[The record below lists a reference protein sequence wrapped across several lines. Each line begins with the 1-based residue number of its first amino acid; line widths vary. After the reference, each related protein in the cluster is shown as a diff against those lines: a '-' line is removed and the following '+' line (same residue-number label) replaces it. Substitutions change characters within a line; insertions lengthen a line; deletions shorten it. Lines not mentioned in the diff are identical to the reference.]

1 MKNKYYQCRVD
12 CGNGDWC
19 SSGEAQ
25 DPPSRNVDQ
34 SSRWKYRRMH
44 RLTGADRPGYGNP
57 TTPTGISMATARSW
71 VSCLSN
77 VERESLS
84 RKSSASANKLLGRM
98 EVVGSS
104 VNADVSLA
112 LLIRQIRI
120 LCLAWG
126 VSFVAFLVML
136 LPSLLSFFT
145 LMLSGLIVALLSHT
159 LYKYVTVFAQFQVAV
174 ILDRGLISYL
184 PEACR
189 DYFTTTS
196 IDEILRLFTSRHNS
210 TALSKRC

>member
-1 MKNKYYQCRVD
+1 
-12 CGNGDWC
+12 
-19 SSGEAQ
+19 
-25 DPPSRNVDQ
+25 
-34 SSRWKYRRMH
+34 
-44 RLTGADRPGYGNP
+44 
-57 TTPTGISMATARSW
+57 
-71 VSCLSN
+71 
-77 VERESLS
+77 
-84 RKSSASANKLLGRM
+84 M

>member
-1 MKNKYYQCRVD
+1 
-12 CGNGDWC
+12 
-19 SSGEAQ
+19 
-25 DPPSRNVDQ
+25 
-34 SSRWKYRRMH
+34 MH
-44 RLTGADRPGYGNP
+44 RLTAADRPGFGNQ
-57 TTPTGISMATARSW
+57 TTPAGIPMETARSW

-84 RKSSASANKLLGRM
+84 QKSAASAKKSLGRM
-98 EVVGSS
+98 EVVVSS
-104 VNADVSLA
+104 VNTDVSLA

-120 LCLAWG
+120 LCIAWG

-159 LYKYVTVFAQFQVAV
+159 LYQYVTVFAQFQIAV

-184 PEACR
+184 PEAFR

-196 IDEILRLFTSRHNS
+196 IDEFLRLFTSRQIS